1 MTKLAYLYDC
11 IVCGEIASRFVSRGS
26 LPLCSRIECYES
38 WTLTAIKEILAQ
50 ANQFSTHE
58 QLNLIRS
65 YIKRLERATESSY
78 DPDWSFPEE
87 KEQEENI
94 QELSPE
100 IKYKTSLTVLKLVRK
115 LEQSLK

>member
-1 MTKLAYLYDC
+1 MTKLAYLHDC
-11 IVCGEIASRFVSRGS
+11 LVCGELASRFVSRGS

-65 YIKRLERATESSY
+65 YSKRLERAAESSY
-78 DPDWSFPEE
+78 DPDWTFPEE
-87 KEQEENI
+87 KEQEVTE
-94 QELSPE
+94 QDSSPE
-100 IKYKTSLTVLKLVRK
+100 IEYKASLTVLKLVKK